1 MKMLLVPNWKLLVV
15 PSENFEFPHQNFNV
29 LPKKSPN
36 FIRTKDRHRIT
47 YVLVS

>member
-29 LPKKSPN
+29 LPKKRYISKTLT
-36 FIRTKDRHRIT
+36 F
-47 YVLVS
+47 

>member
-29 LPKKSPN
+29 LPKKEIYISKTLT
-36 FIRTKDRHRIT
+36 F
-47 YVLVS
+47 